1 MKSKL
6 CMAMAV
12 AAMSIHGQ
20 SFASE
25 GALEDRVKALESEL
39 QSRNNSA
46 MGAKAHLSGYA
57 NVDFTVPEEGDG
69 SVSQVR
75 YAPIFHYG
83 FSDWLLFE
91 AELEIEVGEEGE
103 AELGMEYADF
113 NILVNDNLILQVG
126 KFLSPV
132 GQFRQNLHPAW
143 INKLPTAPLGF
154 GHGGAAPVGETG
166 IQARGGFEVAGMR
179 SNYALFGGNGAEVGV
194 DPMDGDADI
203 ETNGRIGD
211 IAGEHSYGGR
221 LGLLPLDTLEIGLS
235 YMGGKAGYFNDAE
248 GTGSA
253 DLTIYGADFVYFQN
267 SFALRGEYVKTE
279 LDRVELVV
287 GDAVDKTE
295 LEAWYLQASSK
306 IASTPFE
313 AVVRYSEYEK
323 TFQADETEVSKN
335 EQWALGVNYLFAPQ
349 TQVKVAYEFNKDPAD
364 SSAKDDQLLVQL
376 AHGF

>member
-1 MKSKL
+1 
-6 CMAMAV
+6 MAMAV

-46 MGAKAHLSGYA
+46 MGAKVHLTGYA
-57 NVDFTVPEEGDG
+57 NVDFVVPEEGDG

-113 NILVNDNLILQVG
+113 NILVNDNMILQVG

-143 INKLPTAPLGF
+143 INKLPSAPLGF

-166 IQARGGFEVAGMR
+166 VQARGGFEVAGMR
-179 SNYALFGGNGAEVGV
+179 SNYAVFGGNGASVEGHGGAL
-194 DPMDGDADI
+194 DL
-203 ETNGRIGD
+203 ETGGRTGD

-221 LGLLPLDTLEIGLS
+221 LGLLPLDTLEIGVS
-235 YMGGKAGYFNDAE
+235 YMGGKAGYVNARDEDNPNDDTNE
-248 GTGSA
+248 NA
-253 DLTIYGADFVYFQN
+253 DLTVYGADFVYFQN
-267 SFALRGEYVKTE
+267 SFTLRGEYVKSE
-279 LDRVELVV
+279 LDRVELED
-287 GDAVDKTE
+287 GEAVNSTE

-306 IASTPFE
+306 VASTPFE

-323 TFQADETEVSKN
+323 AFDTEISKN

-349 TQVKVAYEFNKDPAD
+349 TQVKVAYEFNKQTATIN
-364 SSAKDDQLLVQL
+364 DDRLLVQL